1 MQVYQQK
8 IHHLGVYIV
17 NQSPEVSPCNLYI
30 SYLSFWGGGGGNRGV
45 LHGVEVKMS
54 LNFK

>member
-8 IHHLGVYIV
+8 IHRLGVYIV